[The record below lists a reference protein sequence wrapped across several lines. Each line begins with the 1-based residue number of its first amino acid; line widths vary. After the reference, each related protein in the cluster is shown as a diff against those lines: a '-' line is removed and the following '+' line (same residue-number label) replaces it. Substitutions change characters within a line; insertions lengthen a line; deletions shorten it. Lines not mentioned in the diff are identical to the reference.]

1 MLDSCC
7 AFYTNEHM
15 AVVLWE
21 WATNSKPLCEFSW
34 RVFVFSGKGIQLL
47 FLAWRAYT
55 QESKARGAWMTNT
68 HVAEPWCHSDKWGLL
83 GVGSGNTQQAITEKE
98 HGNMT

>member
-68 HVAEPWCHSDKWGLL
+68 HVAEPWCHSACGC
-83 GVGSGNTQQAITEKE
+83 
-98 HGNMT
+98 